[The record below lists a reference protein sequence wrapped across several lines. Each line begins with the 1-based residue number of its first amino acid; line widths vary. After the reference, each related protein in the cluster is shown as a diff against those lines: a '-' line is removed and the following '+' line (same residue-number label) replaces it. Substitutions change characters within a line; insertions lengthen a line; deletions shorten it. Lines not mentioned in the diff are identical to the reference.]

1 MKNIEFG
8 PSGWRSFLG
17 LVGAAALL
25 AFTSVSAVVIDNFN
39 DGFALQTLPN
49 DGDTLCKATPDGG
62 NNMVGNFREINV
74 TAINGPVIVEV
85 NGGVL
90 SVGTLGGKAS
100 LMVIWDNTNDGC
112 ALTMG
117 GASLAASL
125 GTVLKMGVKGDHGGS
140 VVVMT
145 LYTDASHYSAYNFSV
160 AGTGNWEQMSKQL
173 GAPDSIGAGGA
184 ASLGN
189 VTAITL
195 TVSNF
200 VNDLDIFFDLLET
213 PVEVAGFDCSCSD
226 GMMNYSWNT
235 TLEQDIASFLVG
247 SCSDAGCTLLG
258 EVAPQGTGFAYK
270 ASLAAAG
277 DADVCAMAVL
287 GTNGELETDNG
298 EVVLYSNSCE

>member
-25 AFTSVSAVVIDNFN
+25 AFTSVSAVTIDNFD
-39 DGFALQTLPN
+39 DGFALQTLPS
-49 DGDTLCKATPDGG
+49 DGDTHCEITPDGG
-62 NNMVGNFREINV
+62 NNMVGNFRELKV

-85 NGGVL
+85 KNGVL

-100 LMVIWDNTNDGC
+100 LMVIWDNTNDAC

-125 GTVLKMGVKGDHGGS
+125 GTVLKMGVKGDQPGS
-140 VVVMT
+140 IVVITM
-145 LYTDASHYSAYNFSV
+145 YTTATQYSVYNFAV
-160 AGTGNWEQMSKQL
+160 QGNGNWELLSKQL

-213 PVEVAGFDCSCSD
+213 PVEVAGFECSCSD
-226 GMMNYSWNT
+226 GMVDYSWNT
-235 TLEQDIASFLVG
+235 TLEEDIAGFLVG
-247 SCSDAGCTLLG
+247 TCSDAGCTLLG
-258 EVAPQGTGFAYK
+258 EVSPQGTGFAYK

-277 DADVCAMAVL
+277 DGDCAMAVL

-298 EVVLYSNSCE
+298 QVVLHTGSCN